1 MVLFIHFYTQSAFVF
16 VTCSLYNLTCIQ
28 YKCRWYKKL
37 ELPFYMNNNLDFLLQ
52 TLAGLLTQA
61 ARGKQHSHDPRL
73 TTETVQAHS

>member
-1 MVLFIHFYTQSAFVF
+1 
-16 VTCSLYNLTCIQ
+16 
-28 YKCRWYKKL
+28 
-37 ELPFYMNNNLDFLLQ
+37 MNNNLDFLLQ